1 MLSRIL
7 SFVLV
12 TSLTVLAPTALRADD
27 WSTFKTPGNAFE
39 VKMPGKPTVRKQDTP
54 TPFGPLE
61 MTGYGSSDLDTNAVY
76 VVVVAVLPPAV
87 VQEYENDPENGLNEM
102 IEGMITAGHG
112 NKTSV
117 REVTM
122 GPNVGREFEATIFQG
137 EGKLV
142 GRIFVIDGKAYILLV
157 MTPNDQNSKK
167 DTTKFFGSF
176 KVNRVFE
183 I

>member
-27 WSTFKTPGNAFE
+27 WSTFKAPGNAFQ
-39 VKMPGKPTVRKQDTP
+39 VKMPVKPAVHTTCTGQ
-54 TPFGPLE
+54 
-61 MTGYGSSDLDTNAVY
+61 MTMTAYIATDLDTTTTVGIISCA
-76 VVVVAVLPPAV
+76 LPPATV
-87 VQEYENDPENGLNEM
+87 KELMEDPENGLDELA
-102 IEGMITAGHG
+102 ESVITGVHG
-112 NKTSV
+112 YNTSV

-122 GPNVGREFEATIFQG
+122 GANVGREFEATILEG

-142 GRIFVIDGKAYILLV
+142 GRVFVIDGKAYILLV

-167 DTTKFFGSF
+167 AASRFFGSF
-176 KVNRVFE
+176 KVNRTLE